1 MMSLDEATR
10 TQLVREVAL
19 TLAKKQ
25 HLAFASDFHAFAEGR
40 TLVLAGVPFDNFP
53 KGPNTKRSD
62 GDVVAHA
69 LVMAL
74 AAAVNR
80 GDIDDWFP
88 DTGETGVKSIDYLP
102 EMRRRLIEP
111 EHLLIGTVD
120 VTILCG
126 EQPRMK
132 KRVPEMQR
140 NIADGL
146 GIDLDQVHVKV
157 SSMDGQDETA
167 RLEGIEARVLVSLW
181 KDL

>member
-1 MMSLDEATR
+1 MTHLDETTR
-10 TQLVREVAL
+10 TELVREIAL

-25 HLAFASDFHAFAEGR
+25 RLAFASDFHGFAEGR
-40 TLVLAGVPFDNFP
+40 TLTLAGVTFETFP

-62 GDVVAHA
+62 GDVIAHA
-69 LVMAL
+69 IVMAL
-74 AAAVNR
+74 AAAVNK

-88 DTGETGVKSIDYLP
+88 DKGETGVRSIEYLR

-111 EHLLIGTVD
+111 EHLLLGTVD

-132 KRVPEMQR
+132 KRLADMQR

-146 GIDLDQVHVKV
+146 GMSTDQVHIKV
-157 SSMDGQDETA
+157 SSMDGQDEIA

-181 KDL
+181 EGL

>member
-1 MMSLDEATR
+1 MTNIDETTKSAII
-10 TQLVREVAL
+10 REVAI

-40 TLVLAGVPFDNFP
+40 QLVLAGVPFDNFS

-69 LVMAL
+69 IVMAL
-74 AAAVNR
+74 AAAVNK

-88 DTGETGVKSIDYLP
+88 DKGATGVRSIDYLP
-102 EMRRRLIEP
+102 EMRHRLIEP
-111 EHLLIGTVD
+111 ERLILSTVD

-132 KRVPEMQR
+132 KRLPEMQR
-140 NIADGL
+140 NIAEGL
-146 GIDLDQVHVKV
+146 GVDLDLVHVKV
-157 SSMDGQDETA
+157 SSMDGQDEIA
-167 RLEGIEARVLVSLW
+167 RLEG
-181 KDL
+181 